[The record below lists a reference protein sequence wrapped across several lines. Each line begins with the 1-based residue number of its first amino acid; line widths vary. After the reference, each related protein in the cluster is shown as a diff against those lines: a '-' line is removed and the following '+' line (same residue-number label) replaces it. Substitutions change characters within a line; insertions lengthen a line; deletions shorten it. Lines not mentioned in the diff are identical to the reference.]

1 MSDGAQV
8 TAPAADSGMA
18 ALERLADAFDSDD
31 FTISLSNEE
40 GPPFSLTVASRHCPL
55 REDIFVE
62 GQFYWFGW
70 AEPVGPVDEPA
81 AAAAKIARVLRAVP
95 EPTHG

>member
-1 MSDGAQV
+1 MTSANPQSASP
-8 TAPAADSGMA
+8 TESAHA

-70 AEPVGPVDEPA
+70 AEPVGPVNEPA